1 MQCYTHGM
9 NCGMSEHNKLES
21 NENIEEILKNEN
33 YDICLT
39 CFAGLKLNLDK
50 YKTNKIVND
59 DDVDLTNREV
69 NLIKSYMNM
78 YEFGQLDTE
87 TQKFLICIFEV
98 GSWYVHNIYT
108 QLGGQK
114 TAREVDDIAEVSAS
128 EGAYNKWRNY
138 LDWYGKQYNF
148 KENKKILPVLFPDN
162 PATDMVVYRCDFFKN
177 LAYGKGNTEYSKTG
191 LQIIKNTEGEE
202 IFKEY
207 KNYCVIDDSS
217 AVPVYLLHKYYG
229 TMHKCY

>member
-1 MQCYTHGM
+1 M

-50 YKTNKIVND
+50 YKTNKIAND
-59 DDVDLTNREV
+59 DDVDLTNKEV
-69 NLIKSYMNM
+69 NLIKLYMNM

-98 GSWYVHNIYT
+98 GSWYVHNVYT
-108 QLGGQK
+108 QLGGQNDVVK
-114 TAREVDDIAEVSAS
+114 TELIARASAS
-128 EGAYNKWRNY
+128 NAAYNKWRNY
-138 LDWYGKQYNF
+138 LDNEYYSKYKLRN
-148 KENKKILPVLFPDN
+148 EKKILPTLYDY
-162 PATDMVVYRCDFFKN
+162 DRKKYSSMVAYRCDLFKD
-177 LAYGKGNTEYSKTG
+177 AGYGKGNTDDTKIHMQT
-191 LQIIKNTEGEE
+191 LKNPEGEE
-202 IFKEY
+202 IFQEY